1 MKYAEMTYE
10 QRLVHL
16 ATAPRVTAKQI
27 QQVVDHQLRGFWI
40 GRLRGKFVG
49 GENSYKHDSR
59 EAALDCAR
67 KIRAD
72 CRAEAERKGLL
83 SPNA

>member
-27 QQVVDHQLRGFWI
+27 QQIIDNEIRGFWV
-40 GRLRGKFVG
+40 GRVRGKFVG
-49 GENSYKHDSR
+49 GKDNYKHDSR
-59 EAALDCAR
+59 EAALEYAR
-67 KIRAD
+67 RFRAD
-72 CRAEAERKGLL
+72 CQAEAEQKGLL
-83 SPNA
+83 PPNA